1 LPAWQSRL
9 AELED
14 AIAKGQRPDGAAL
27 SSSQFA
33 PKPQAGAYQYLVG
46 SGSVLLFAGLA
57 AFVGIM
63 WRYLGTWGQGALLA
77 AVTVALV
84 VLVNRLSARIQS
96 TANALSALTVGSWF
110 IDAGWM
116 LHHVYTNWNRT
127 DRIIATWMIPT
138 LLSILTAVLF
148 LALGKRF
155 ANAIWGVVGQVFI
168 PVSAGMILTTVE
180 LNISQSTPLT
190 SVYLAALALPLTV
203 LILMLVEN
211 NVAMRRAF
219 TDFSRTIALV
229 ITSLFTA
236 GFVGHSIQLDYQAP
250 LAWSLHLVLLAAFA
264 FTQPRIRALSV
275 PLLAGAVALSAGFAD
290 LPIGARVAFPVL
302 LCLLSLRLGKEAKF
316 PAALLISATS
326 AAWLAVAFTLSS
338 EAELPLYAA
347 GLSAVTGLVVM
358 VHAWLGKRE
367 DYVLFGAAFLAL
379 AISLIYAYLEV
390 TNLESLTL
398 PIAAAFLMS
407 GVLAFRIKPS
417 LSSLVWLGPSFA
429 VVLLPSALR
438 ATESL
443 TYSTRFSA
451 TLVAAIALLI
461 LGARLGYA
469 GMVIVGFVTVLIL
482 VQHPLAS
489 LFQAVHPWIS
499 FTLSG
504 LLLLVIGARFEY
516 LRTRAGVAKAWLTD
530 SLR

>member
-1 LPAWQSRL
+1 
-9 AELED
+9 
-14 AIAKGQRPDGAAL
+14 
-27 SSSQFA
+27 
-33 PKPQAGAYQYLVG
+33 
-46 SGSVLLFAGLA
+46 
-57 AFVGIM
+57 
-63 WRYLGTWGQGALLA
+63 
-77 AVTVALV
+77 
-84 VLVNRLSARIQS
+84 
-96 TANALSALTVGSWF
+96 
-110 IDAGWM
+110 
-116 LHHVYTNWNRT
+116 
-127 DRIIATWMIPT
+127 
-138 LLSILTAVLF
+138 
-148 LALGKRF
+148 
-155 ANAIWGVVGQVFI
+155 
-168 PVSAGMILTTVE
+168 
-180 LNISQSTPLT
+180 
-190 SVYLAALALPLTV
+190 
-203 LILMLVEN
+203 
-211 NVAMRRAF
+211 
-219 TDFSRTIALV
+219 
-229 ITSLFTA
+229 
-236 GFVGHSIQLDYQAP
+236 
-250 LAWSLHLVLLAAFA
+250 
-264 FTQPRIRALSV
+264 
-275 PLLAGAVALSAGFAD
+275 
-290 LPIGARVAFPVL
+290 
-302 LCLLSLRLGKEAKF
+302 
-316 PAALLISATS
+316 
-326 AAWLAVAFTLSS
+326 
-338 EAELPLYAA
+338 
-347 GLSAVTGLVVM
+347 M

-417 LSSLVWLGPSFA
+417 MSSLLWLGPSFA

-438 ATESL
+438 ANESL

-499 FTLSG
+499 FTVSG